1 MKNKNIFLCLTS
13 LIGASLCAF
22 SLCNKF
28 NAKPVYADINEG
40 NGQEAYIV
48 DDDNDENYSSFL
60 GDEYK
65 IFKQQSYYEQYE
77 PHFLYNQRDTIPT
90 NTNIVKN
97 IHSGNNSGVYYE
109 SFDPSHFSQVTATP
123 GNNSNNQETQI
134 AVNRGQVL
142 NPKDS
147 EHCPTARMIAIF
159 YNVYNSP
166 TDGPY
171 TVWGYGTAFL
181 EGPYLAVTSG
191 HCVYGDVSDDNID
204 NPRFA
209 DEIKFYFGLN
219 GSSEISDNYSH
230 FAKAQ
235 TSFIEL
241 DYALTRSHLRDW
253 AAVELDRR
261 VGDDIGWYGKI
272 SNLTTVGATVTSY
285 GYPGNANPS
294 DTMFE
299 YSGVIVDNPS
309 GAGFKIDYSIISAS
323 GQSGSP
329 IFWENENGV
338 KFVCGVLSASNAAN
352 TQSGGPYFTTFIFNF
367 LNRYFTYQSGSYSYP
382 NLHFNTTQNNTGN
395 YKIRITNDSSW
406 IRSVQYNSKMCFYND
421 GINWQNL
428 SDKVTI
434 TINPYSSVIVTI
446 YKNWFADAIVAS
458 YVYQGKRCITC
469 ANNVQN
475 SQPSEHYNLI
485 NV

>member
-1 MKNKNIFLCLTS
+1 MKNKSISIRFAS
-13 LIGASLCAF
+13 IISASLCALSF
-22 SLCNKF
+22 CKGLSANV
-28 NAKPVYADINEG
+28 VYADEDKNKEQLLS
-40 NGQEAYIV
+40 NYE
-48 DDDNDENYSSFL
+48 DNNDNIDSFL
-60 GDEYK
+60 GDEYR
-65 IFKQQSYYEQYE
+65 IIKQESYYQQYE
-77 PHFLYNQRDTIPT
+77 PHFLNNKRDTIP
-90 NTNIVKN
+90 NNSNIVKN
-97 IHSGNNSGVYYE
+97 VHTGNNSGIYYE
-109 SFDPSHFSQVTATP
+109 SFDPSNFAQVTSSLA
-123 GNNSNNQETQI
+123 NNPNNQEIQTV
-134 AVNRGQVL
+134 ANRGQVQ
-142 NPKDS
+142 NPKDA
-147 EHCPTARMIAIF
+147 EHYPTARMIAIF

-166 TDGPY
+166 SDGPY
-171 TVWGYGTAFL
+171 TVWCYGTAFL

-191 HCVYGDVSDDNID
+191 HCVYGDVSDDNVD

-219 GSSEISDNYSH
+219 GSNEISDDYLR

-241 DYALTRSHLRDW
+241 DYALTRCHLRDW

-261 VGDDIGWYGKI
+261 VGDYIGWYGKI
-272 SNLTTVGATVTSY
+272 SNLTTIGASVTSY

-299 YSGVIVDNPS
+299 YSGVIVNNPS
-309 GAGFKIDYSIISAS
+309 GAGFKIDYSIISAG

-367 LNRYFTYQSGSYSYP
+367 LNRYFTSQQGNYSYP
-382 NLHFNTTQNNTGN
+382 NLHFNTTQNNVGN
-395 YKIRITNDSSW
+395 YKIRIINDSSW

-446 YKNWFADAIVAS
+446 SKNWFADAIVAS
-458 YVYQGKRCITC
+458 YVYQSKRCITC

-485 NV
+485 NA

>member
-1 MKNKNIFLCLTS
+1 MKKKTIFLCLTS
-13 LIGASLCAF
+13 LISAF
-22 SLCNKF
+22 LYIFSIHNSS
-28 NAKPVYADINEG
+28 NAETVYADNKD
-40 NGQEAYIV
+40 NNQEAFNV
-48 DDDNDENYSSFL
+48 NDIGDESYSSFL

-65 IFKQQSYYEQYE
+65 IYKQKSHYEQYE
-77 PHFLYNQRDTIPT
+77 PHYLYNGRDTIPA

-97 IHSGNNSGVYYE
+97 VHVGSGSGLYFE
-109 SFDPSHFSQVTATP
+109 SFDPSHFSQVTSSS
-123 GNNSNNQETQI
+123 GSNMGNQETQ
-134 AVNRGQVL
+134 VVTNRGQVL

-147 EHCPTARMIAIF
+147 EHYPTARMIAFF
-159 YNVYNSP
+159 YNVYDSSSNV
-166 TDGPY
+166 PY
-171 TVWGYGTAFL
+171 TVVGTSTAFL
-181 EGPYLAVTSG
+181 EGPNLAVTSG
-191 HCVYGDVSDDNID
+191 HCLYGDVSNDGAD

-219 GSSEISDNYSH
+219 GSSEISDNYLR

-235 TSFIEL
+235 ASYIEL

-285 GYPGNANPS
+285 GYPWNANPS

-309 GAGFKIDYSIISAS
+309 GVGFKIDYSILSVE

-329 IFWENENGV
+329 VFWENENGV
-338 KFVCGVLSASNAAN
+338 KFVCGVLSAGNAAN
-352 TQSGGPYFTTFIFNF
+352 TQSGGPYFTTFIYNF
-367 LNRYFTYQSGSYSYP
+367 LDRYFTSQSGNYSYS

-395 YKIRITNDSSW
+395 YKIKITNDSSW

-485 NV
+485 NA